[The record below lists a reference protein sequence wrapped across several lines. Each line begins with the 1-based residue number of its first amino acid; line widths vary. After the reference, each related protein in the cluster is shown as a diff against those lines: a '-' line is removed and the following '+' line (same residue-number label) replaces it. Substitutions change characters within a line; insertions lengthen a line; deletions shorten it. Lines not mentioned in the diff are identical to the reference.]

1 LNLKEGTR
9 GGFAIASFAIGLGQA
24 WWLHTTMESARLL
37 NQAQIRPI
45 LLLGSVGWI
54 LGGVMAA
61 FGLSARGSARIVA
74 AIAMAGNAA
83 GLVYT
88 AITYAKWWVA

>member
-1 LNLKEGTR
+1 MNLKEGAR
-9 GGFAIASFAIGLGQA
+9 SGFAIASLAIGLGQA

-45 LLLGSVGWI
+45 LLIGSVGWI
-54 LGGVMAA
+54 LGGVVAA
-61 FGLSARGSARIVA
+61 FGLSARGGARMLA
-74 AIAMAGNAA
+74 AVGMAGNAA
-83 GLVYT
+83 GLVFT